1 MAMTMPTAMYAPTS
15 DVMDRHEYGI
25 TKSRKSSST
34 GGGRAWS
41 EDEVRGLHRVG
52 PPVTPGHVAVGD
64 GAKGSRQAVMNYEER
79 VLLTRLDHN
88 RRFTFFRPVCRRC
101 RTSTSPPT

>member
-1 MAMTMPTAMYAPTS
+1 MAMTMSTAMYAPTS

-41 EDEVRGLHRVG
+41 EDEVRGLLHYVEF
-52 PPVTPGHVAVGD
+52 PGLDRGEQRLRPRHFGVSGSSVSLFWLLWGG
-64 GAKGSRQAVMNYEER
+64 GA
-79 VLLTRLDHN
+79 L
-88 RRFTFFRPVCRRC
+88 
-101 RTSTSPPT
+101 

>member
-1 MAMTMPTAMYAPTS
+1 MAMTMSTAMYAPTS

-41 EDEVRGLHRVG
+41 EDEVRGLLHHVEFPG
-52 PPVTPGHVAVGD
+52 LDQGGTEAVPGHSEVTGSSVSLFMLLCGGGGFD
-64 GAKGSRQAVMNYEER
+64 GPK
-79 VLLTRLDHN
+79 
-88 RRFTFFRPVCRRC
+88 P
-101 RTSTSPPT
+101 